1 VDGADEPRVID
12 VPSRLG
18 AAGQLGEAGQL
29 GDYERDG
36 GQPERPPSLTE
47 RRMARTRR
55 QLAEVAAGLFLERG
69 YEAVTVEEI
78 AAVVEVSPR
87 TFFRYFPSK
96 DDVLDE
102 ILVNEVDEVIAAL
115 RQRPRDEPVADSLR
129 AAARSW
135 VSTAER
141 DARTVRL
148 FGLVRRTPVLR
159 TRWLARRT
167 DDQEALAEILAERL
181 GAGPESPIP
190 LLAAGAMIGVLTTIF
205 EFWVEHLD
213 EAERLALIDEAID
226 ALVDGFGISGR
237 APSALGKRSRRRSG

>member
-1 VDGADEPRVID
+1 MD
-12 VPSRLG
+12 PSVETSSWQG
-18 AAGQLGEAGQL
+18 GEGPGSGSEAGVIAR
-29 GDYERDG
+29 E
-36 GQPERPPSLTE
+36 PSLTE

-55 QLAEVAAGLFLERG
+55 RLAEAAAGLFLERG
-69 YEAVTVEEI
+69 YEAVTVDEI
-78 AAVVEVSPR
+78 AASVEVSPR

-96 DDVLDE
+96 EDVLDE
-102 ILVNEVDEVIAAL
+102 ILVNEVDVVIAAS
-115 RQRPRDEPVADSLR
+115 RERPRDEPVADSIR

-135 VSTAER
+135 VGTAER

-159 TRWLARRT
+159 TRWFVRRT
-167 DDQEALAEILAERL
+167 DEQEALAEILADRL
-181 GAGPESPIP
+181 GTEPGSRIP

-213 EAERLALIDEAID
+213 EAEVLGLIDEATD

-237 APSALGKRSRRRSG
+237 AQRASQRLRPAAARTSL